1 MRRDVTQIVS
11 LLITHPIASEHRWLV
26 KAPGWIHSARD
37 VSGQAVLMLRLQ
49 CAIVESTR
57 RHKHV
62 PFVNIASL
70 RSIKRRQWKHNLDYY
85 GVVFA
90 HLATGVGLMRKSP
103 RGWIQ
108 IGESHTRGVARIP
121 PGLKPSRDSRATSQ
135 RNSPIW
141 IQPLGV
147 FRYTRNMYNLVKLY
161 DEICRYNGWLLRITE

>member
-1 MRRDVTQIVS
+1 
-11 LLITHPIASEHRWLV
+11 
-26 KAPGWIHSARD
+26 
-37 VSGQAVLMLRLQ
+37 MLRLQ

-70 RSIKRRQWKHNLDYY
+70 RFRSIKRRQWKHNLDYY

-108 IGESHTRGVARIP
+108 IGESRTRGVARTEFTNLNP
-121 PGLKPSRDSRATSQ
+121 APRGLSLYKKY
-135 RNSPIW
+135 
-141 IQPLGV
+141 IQSG
-147 FRYTRNMYNLVKLY
+147 
-161 DEICRYNGWLLRITE
+161 